1 MNGTWLLFVNF
12 ANKEDAYCLSIL
24 AKVREAE
31 VRAGIY
37 PNSTKIK
44 KQMGYADNTQ
54 ILWYLWLT

>member
-44 KQMGYADNTQ
+44 KQMG
-54 ILWYLWLT
+54 ICR